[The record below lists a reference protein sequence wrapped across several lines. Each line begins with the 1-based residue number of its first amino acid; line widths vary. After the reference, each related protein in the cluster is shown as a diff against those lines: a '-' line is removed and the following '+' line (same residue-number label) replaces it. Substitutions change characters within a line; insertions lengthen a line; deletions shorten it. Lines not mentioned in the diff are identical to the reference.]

1 MTGDRIQCNLSAFH
15 VTRLA
20 SVDFVT
26 QGAFLKLSVNSN
38 LHFEQNS
45 RELFTGRQGCLR
57 CDADRFRQEFY
68 FSAVLHGDRREE
80 DFGRKASEQCDF
92 SYLPVVKCKMGL
104 TSLHDSYGS

>member
-38 LHFEQNS
+38 LHFQLKQEQRIAVN
-45 RELFTGRQGCLR
+45 LFTGRQGCLR
-57 CDADRFRQEFY
+57 CDADWFRQKFY

-80 DFGRKASEQCDF
+80 DFGRKSSEQCDF
-92 SYLPVVKCKMGL
+92 SYLPVVSVKWG
-104 TSLHDSYGS
+104 